1 MPSAWAPTAR
11 RVASK
16 VAMAGC
22 LAPVFCWSRALAS
35 FSSSLALPPSSSE
48 EGTRT
53 SSRTTSAVCAD
64 AVLLVLL
71 ALREA
76 LGLHLG
82 RDDEAGLAPAAQRGV
97 DGGHDHVDVGDA
109 AVGGPRLGAVED
121 PLVLGLVVG
130 GPGLQR
136 RHVGAG
142 VGLGHAERAQLH
154 LLGRA
159 EALRYPLHDLLGG
172 AGAGDAGRRQA
183 RAEDG
188 EADAG
193 VAPEQLFEGDRER
206 QAVSSPSEAWAK
218 IGSRSSP
225 PPRRAARGTPRAR
238 PTPPQPA
245 ARPTRRSRGP
255 TS

>member
-1 MPSAWAPTAR
+1 MPSAWAPTGGWPRRWPWPAAWPRSSAGRGPWPASRRAWPCPRAAAR
-11 RVASK
+11 REPARRR
-16 VAMAGC
+16 GR
-22 LAPVFCWSRALAS
+22 PRRR
-35 FSSSLALPPSSSE
+35 
-48 EGTRT
+48 G
-53 SSRTTSAVCAD
+53 AD
-64 AVLLVLL
+64 AVLVLL

-142 VGLGHAERAQLH
+142 VGLGHAERPSCTFSAVPKH
-154 LLGRA
+154 CGTHSMTCSGVPA
-159 EALRYPLHDLLGG
+159 MPAAASP
-172 AGAGDAGRRQA
+172 
-183 RAEDG
+183 AEDG

-206 QAVSSPSEAWAK
+206 QPVSSPSEA
-218 IGSRSSP
+218 GRRSRRSRGRSSP
-225 PPRRAARGTPRAR
+225 PPRAARGTPRAR